1 MLSFVQWAL
10 VLSVVSVAD
19 GDTLTLQD
27 GATRT
32 TVRLAE
38 IDAPERTQPY
48 SQVARRNLTALCQS
62 AQRIRLEPV
71 STDRYGRTVA
81 HLWCDDIHVNWR
93 QVEDGLA
100 WCFTKY
106 LKDPRTCRPLEANAR
121 AAQRGLWRDPTPV
134 APWDF
139 RAAAMAKTPAAAQN
153 AAAVQPPGRTTP

>member
-1 MLSFVQWAL
+1 MLAFVQWVL

-27 GATRT
+27 GASRT

-48 SQVARRNLTALCQS
+48 SQVARRNLATLCQP

-71 STDRYGRTVA
+71 STDRYGRTVG
-81 HLWCDDIHVNWR
+81 HLWCDDVHVNWR

-106 LKDPRTCRPLEANAR
+106 LKDPATCRPLEANAR
-121 AAQRGLWRDPTPV
+121 AAQRGLWRDPAPV

-139 RAAAMAKTPAAAQN
+139 RAAAMAK
-153 AAAVQPPGRTTP
+153 